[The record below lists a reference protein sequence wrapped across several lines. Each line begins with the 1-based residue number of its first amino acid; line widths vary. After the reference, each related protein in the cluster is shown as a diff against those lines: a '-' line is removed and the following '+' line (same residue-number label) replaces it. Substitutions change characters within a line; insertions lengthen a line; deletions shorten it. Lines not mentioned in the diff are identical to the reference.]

1 MTFMEVSAK
10 DGSNI
15 ESLFNELGRQVYTK
29 IKSEDTKD
37 DGRIS
42 LNKVEH

>member
-15 ESLFNELGRQVYTK
+15 DQLFNELGLQVYTK
-29 IKSEDTKD
+29 VKS
-37 DGRIS
+37 
-42 LNKVEH
+42 